1 MNHADPHARFGRTF
15 AERLGGRWL
24 VSLQTLAISGLV
36 SILVP
41 LSDIAKANRAD
52 DQHVL
57 LTWWLLA
64 IFATYSIAYVEH
76 RTVLRHRTINPVSI
90 WLAII
95 LIVSNNTVFV
105 SIYMRGLHATHIKSD
120 NLVIGDFLTTMMLGI
135 WFSIVVITLA
145 DTWQSWRTL
154 RNELVEHKIQ
164 TILLTQSQI
173 VLSNEIEQR
182 TYSDVQAQI
191 RRSNDGLAATI
202 GDPTTESLI
211 QHTNQI
217 LNTVEQLSQQVV
229 QPLSQSLLIATSK
242 TYPKMK
248 IRNLLDVGATRQ
260 PFNTFL
266 LTSTI
271 FVSAVG
277 FYIAQLGNFK
287 GLVFLLI
294 GVSAIAAVAQTANW
308 ATRQFDR
315 WRKKIFTLAMATLV
329 IIQLIS
335 NYLIEKFYGIEIG
348 RFYFLIQI
356 FSLTFLMI
364 STTAITKWNL
374 SREIISRDF
383 ELQINNDQ
391 VAAVALSHQTAQKL
405 RDLAQLLHGTVQTRL
420 TTSIL
425 KIKKAQQDGDD
436 VALNLALLE
445 AISVL
450 QTPLPTN
457 EIASTLG
464 LEIERKVSLWQGIST
479 IDVQIDPQL
488 LNSSDVRI
496 REISRLVEEGISNA
510 VRHGGATLLQLTVS
524 LTPNGSVAVQLDDN
538 GSGPG
543 AGKPSIGSAIFT
555 QTTQGNWSLSATPTG
570 SRLIATIPV
579 S

>member
-191 RRSNDGLAATI
+191 RRSNDGLAANI

-211 QHTNQI
+211 QHTDQI

-335 NYLIEKFYGIEIG
+335 NYLIEKFDGIEIG

-356 FSLTFLMI
+356 FGLTFLMI

-420 TTSIL
+420 ATSIL

-488 LNSSDVRI
+488 LNSSDARI

-555 QTTQGNWSLSATPTG
+555 QTTQGNWSLSATPNG

>member
-1 MNHADPHARFGRTF
+1 
-15 AERLGGRWL
+15 
-24 VSLQTLAISGLV
+24 
-36 SILVP
+36 
-41 LSDIAKANRAD
+41 
-52 DQHVL
+52 
-57 LTWWLLA
+57 
-64 IFATYSIAYVEH
+64 
-76 RTVLRHRTINPVSI
+76 
-90 WLAII
+90 
-95 LIVSNNTVFV
+95 
-105 SIYMRGLHATHIKSD
+105 MRGLHATHIKSD
-120 NLVIGDFLTTMMLGI
+120 KLVIGDFLTTMMLGI

-173 VLSNEIEQR
+173 VLSNEIEQQ

-191 RRSNDGLAATI
+191 RRSNDGLAANI

-356 FSLTFLMI
+356 FGLTFLMI

-420 TTSIL
+420 ATSIL

-555 QTTQGNWSLSATPTG
+555 QTTQGNWSLSATPNG

>member
-202 GDPTTESLI
+202 GDLTTESLI

-271 FVSAVG
+271 FVSALG

-335 NYLIEKFYGIEIG
+335 NYLIEKFDGIEIG

-488 LNSSDVRI
+488 LNSSDARI

-555 QTTQGNWSLSATPTG
+555 QTTQGNWSLSATPNG